1 MVISPND
8 TLLYSVPLVRF
19 QLHFGTVVLLWFF
32 QAGPLRQYENSPYAE
47 SNDAVHAGSAQ
58 TLAYIY
64 QPSYRK
70 SGGPSLQEKFLSL

>member
-1 MVISPND
+1 MQVSLTPM
-8 TLLYSVPLVRF
+8 
-19 QLHFGTVVLLWFF
+19 LLWCGRNPEWVTTSRHLPWATFRLDTFGLDGTTLVF

-64 QPSYRK
+64 Q
-70 SGGPSLQEKFLSL
+70 LS